1 MILFLFCF
9 FLFVMPC
16 YSVSPRNFPIIP
28 FDEGYT
34 PLFGDHNL
42 IIHSDSKAV
51 HLLLDESSGSSSST
65 FIS

>member
-1 MILFLFCF
+1 
-9 FLFVMPC
+9 MPC

-65 FIS
+65 LIS